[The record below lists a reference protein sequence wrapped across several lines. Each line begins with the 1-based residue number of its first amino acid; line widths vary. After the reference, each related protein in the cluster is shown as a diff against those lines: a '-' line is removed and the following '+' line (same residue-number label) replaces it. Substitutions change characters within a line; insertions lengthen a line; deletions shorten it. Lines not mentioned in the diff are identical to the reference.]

1 MLLAKFCVPR
11 HCNGW
16 CPLPNSIK
24 PLSNEVCY
32 NFVTCITFPCYN
44 DFRIHFFPPPT
55 PPPFFLSR
63 LTQDSNALLSW
74 ELSYLGLKII
84 NSQFVGGGY
93 GLATNESTTFSP
105 RELICQYFG
114 RFLVLTKSQTDELFN
129 PIFFGNHERL
139 ILLTSTMQPIVHHHQ
154 TKPDTYDQVSFFLYI
169 VEQWCTSR

>member
-1 MLLAKFCVPR
+1 MDGVPCPTASSLCPMRYATTLLHALHF
-11 HCNGW
+11 
-16 CPLPNSIK
+16 L
-24 PLSNEVCY
+24 
-32 NFVTCITFPCYN
+32 VTMTFA
-44 DFRIHFFPPPT
+44 FTSSPPPL
-55 PPPFFLSR
+55 FFSR

-105 RELICQYFG
+105 RELVCQYFG

-154 TKPDTYDQVSFFLYI
+154 TKPDTYDQVSFF
-169 VEQWCTSR
+169 CTLLDSGALQDDVFRFLVFYKG